1 MSFHELQELLLLSRD
16 DDVIDDEE
24 LLLLHE
30 EFSPKN
36 PDYSYENYGRL
47 ELEDMN
53 DSECLA
59 EFRVK
64 KRDLEIL
71 ADALQIPDSFTC
83 DQRSVL
89 TGMEGLCI
97 LLRRLAY
104 PCRYSDIIPRF
115 GLPVPVLSMVCNDVL
130 DFIYDAH
137 SHRITQWNPTFLS
150 PADLQIYSD
159 AVAAK
164 GAALQNCFGFIDGT
178 VRPICRPGEQQ
189 RILYNGHKML
199 HGLKFQAVAL
209 PNGLI
214 DHFYGPV
221 FEWFTLKGLL
231 SPLFFKNTNK
241 QINKKY

>member
-1 MSFHELQELLLLSRD
+1 ML
-16 DDVIDDEE
+16 
-24 LLLLHE
+24 
-30 EFSPKN
+30 KN
-36 PDYSYENYGRL
+36 PDFSYENYDRL
-47 ELEDMN
+47 DLNDMN

-64 KRDLEIL
+64 KRDLPIL
-71 ADALQIPDSFTC
+71 AEALQIPDSFTC
-83 DQRSVL
+83 SQRSVVS
-89 TGMEGLCI
+89 GMEGLCI

-130 DFIYDAH
+130 DFVYETH
-137 SHRITQWNPTFLS
+137 GHRITQWNPTVLS

-189 RILYNGHKML
+189 RILYNGHKRL
-199 HGLKFQAVAL
+199 HSLKFQAIAL

-214 DHFYGPV
+214 GNLYGPV
-221 FEWFTLKGLL
+221 GE
-231 SPLFFKNTNK
+231 
-241 QINKKY
+241 

>member
-1 MSFHELQELLLLSRD
+1 MSLHELQELLFLSHNHGA
-16 DDVIDDEE
+16 IDDEE
-24 LLLLHE
+24 LLLLYE
-30 EFSPKN
+30 EFLPKN
-36 PDYSYENYGRL
+36 PDFSYENYDRL
-47 ELEDMN
+47 DLNDMN

-64 KRDLEIL
+64 KRDLPIL
-71 ADALQIPDSFTC
+71 AEALQIPDSFTC
-83 DQRSVL
+83 SQRSVVS
-89 TGMEGLCI
+89 GMEGLCI

-115 GLPVPVLSMVCNDVL
+115 GLPVTVLSMVCNDVL
-130 DFIYDAH
+130 DFVYETH
-137 SHRITQWNPTFLS
+137 GHRITQWNPTVLS

-189 RILYNGHKML
+189 RILYNGHKRL
-199 HGLKFQAVAL
+199 HSLKFQAIAL

-214 DHFYGPV
+214 GNLYGPV
-221 FEWFTLKGLL
+221 GE
-231 SPLFFKNTNK
+231 
-241 QINKKY
+241 

>member
-1 MSFHELQELLLLSRD
+1 MSLHELQELLFLSYNHGA
-16 DDVIDDEE
+16 IDDEE
-24 LLLLHE
+24 LLFLYE
-30 EFSPKN
+30 EFLPKN
-36 PDYSYENYGRL
+36 PDFSYENYDRL
-47 ELEDMN
+47 DLNDMN

-64 KRDLEIL
+64 KRDLPIL
-71 ADALQIPDSFTC
+71 AEALQIPDSFTC
-83 DQRSVL
+83 SQRSLVS
-89 TGMEGLCI
+89 GMEGLCK

-130 DFIYDAH
+130 DFVYETH
-137 SHRITQWNPTFLS
+137 GHRITQWNPTVLS

-164 GAALQNCFGFIDGT
+164 GAALQNCFSFIDGT

-189 RILYNGHKML
+189 RILYNGHKRL
-199 HGLKFQAVAL
+199 HSLKFQAIAL

-214 DHFYGPV
+214 GNLYGPV
-221 FEWFTLKGLL
+221 AE
-231 SPLFFKNTNK
+231 
-241 QINKKY
+241 